1 MVHNAYSR
9 FVLDTVP
16 RLLSQLDR
24 DKYSSTFGCFDRNHW
39 HYKIR
44 DFSSIVL
51 QQGSLSLA
59 LLYSYNFLGNIYYKN
74 KKILE
79 WSLGSIEYWISQ
91 QLSDG
96 SFNEYWPNEH
106 GYPPTVFSLF
116 SVAESFSL
124 LKEYVPVELNE
135 RFLHAAMKSCRFIA
149 HQEETGAQ
157 NQEIASIAALQSVE
171 NICRERWLKD
181 TIESKRD
188 AILSKQSIEGWFSEY
203 GGADIGYLSVSLH
216 FLAEYYRISHDNSV
230 LENLK
235 RIIEYLQYF
244 IHPDG
249 TVGGEYG
256 SRNTEYFLPGGLE
269 IVADEIPLAR
279 SISNKL
285 LAHIDEPGILP
296 RSVDDRYLSH
306 YFLHS
311 YIRALLHHRKYDV
324 VPLLPCEK
332 KDIQIYFNDSK
343 NAVISRSEY
352 YAIFNLSKKVIKVY
366 SGKREIYN
374 DCGYFAR
381 IGDISAVTNWL
392 DPTPNVMISENEYGV
407 EGLFF
412 IQPWQVVPSP
422 FKHISLRCLSYF
434 AGKKLIPLLKSQLI
448 AKNSS
453 VPIKFQRKVIF
464 DDNFIFIEDMIR
476 SEKNIEFLSTIDSF
490 SKRYVP
496 SSKYFQIKEL
506 YREGQETLHENIHA
520 MRITKQIDLLND
532 VIQFNYDTLSSV
544 V

>member
-1 MVHNAYSR
+1 MVQNAYSR
-9 FVLDTVP
+9 FVLDNIP

-51 QQGSLSLA
+51 QQGTLSLA
-59 LLYSYNFLGNIYYKN
+59 LLYSYDFPGNIYFKN
-74 KKILE
+74 NKILE
-79 WSLGSIEYWISQ
+79 WSLGSIEYWVSQ

-116 SVAESFSL
+116 AVAESFSL
-124 LKEYVPVELNE
+124 LKEFVPTELNE
-135 RFLHAAMKSCRFIA
+135 RFIQSAMKSSRFIA
-149 HQEETGAQ
+149 RQKETGAQ
-157 NQEIASIAALQSVE
+157 NQEIASIAALQSVD
-171 NICRERWLKD
+171 NICDEGWLKD
-181 TIESKRD
+181 AITFKRNE
-188 AILSKQSIEGWFSEY
+188 ILSKQSIEGWFSEY
-203 GGADIGYLSVSLH
+203 GGADIGYLSVSLY
-216 FLAEYYRISHDNSV
+216 FLVEYYRISKDNSV
-230 LENLK
+230 FENINK
-235 RIIEYLQYF
+235 IIEFMQYF

-285 LAHIDEPGILP
+285 LEHIDEPGILP

-311 YIRALLHHRKYDV
+311 YLRALLHHRKYDV
-324 VPLLPCEK
+324 VPLLPFEIEGTQK
-332 KDIQIYFNDSK
+332 YFNDSK
-343 NAVISRSEY
+343 NAIICRSGY
-352 YAIFNLSKKVIKVY
+352 YAIFNLSKKVIKIY
-366 SGKREIYN
+366 SGKREVYN
-374 DCGYFAR
+374 DCGYLAR
-381 IGDISAVTNWL
+381 IGNTSAVTNWL
-392 DPTPNVMISENEYGV
+392 DPSVNITITDTEYSTDGT
-407 EGLFF
+407 FF
-412 IQPWQVVPSP
+412 MQPWQVTPGP
-422 FKHISLRCLSYF
+422 FTHISLRCLSWF

-448 AKNSS
+448 AKNSYA
-453 VPIKFQRKVIF
+453 PIKFKRKVIF
-464 DDNFIFIEDMIR
+464 SDYIIFIEDIIR
-476 SEKNIEFLSTIDSF
+476 SEKNIELVSTIDSF

-506 YREGQETLHENIHA
+506 CREGQENLPENIQA
-520 MRITKQIDLLND
+520 IRIIKQIDLPND
-532 VIQFNYDTLSSV
+532 IIQFNYNILSSV
-544 V
+544 E